1 MGSNA
6 LYSVKKVNSS
16 LQQRHENILYIHKIY
31 IFLQE
36 LPLTVT
42 SIKQSQEKWSCRKLV
57 PRSYLVH
64 LSFLIPLARAQFMP
78 LSKGRWKNE
87 VITCPERRKM
97 CFFEHLANLF
107 FWGIFQFFLHIECTQ
122 SHLSSAYSQ
131 VQNFQ
136 ISIRSRYESSWF
148 CNLCT

>member
-42 SIKQSQEKWSCRKLV
+42 SIKQSQEK
-57 PRSYLVH
+57 
-64 LSFLIPLARAQFMP
+64 
-78 LSKGRWKNE
+78 
-87 VITCPERRKM
+87 
-97 CFFEHLANLF
+97 
-107 FWGIFQFFLHIECTQ
+107 
-122 SHLSSAYSQ
+122 
-131 VQNFQ
+131 
-136 ISIRSRYESSWF
+136 
-148 CNLCT
+148 